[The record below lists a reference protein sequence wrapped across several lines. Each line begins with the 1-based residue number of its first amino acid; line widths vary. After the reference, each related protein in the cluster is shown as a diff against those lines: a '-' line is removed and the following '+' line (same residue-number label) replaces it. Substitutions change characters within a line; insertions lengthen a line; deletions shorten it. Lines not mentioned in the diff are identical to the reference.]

1 MPSSS
6 PAAPVDPR
14 EEELRKIESRLT
26 TLLSLLENKHTPESV
41 KQSMENAA
49 ELLEDHTPMFVRSG
63 GATFEGTKHIQGLI
77 HMQEALKLRIDMGTK
92 HPLKETK
99 RLLER
104 KIALLRELH
113 NV

>member
-1 MPSSS
+1 MPTT
-6 PAAPVDPR
+6 ATVDPR
-14 EEELRKIESRLT
+14 EEELRSIESRLT

-41 KQSMENAA
+41 KQAMENA
-49 ELLEDHTPMFVRSG
+49 ETLLEDHSPMYVRSG
-63 GATFEGTKHIQGLI
+63 GALFEGTRHIQGLI
-77 HMQEALKLRIDMGTK
+77 HMQDALKLRIDMGTR

-104 KIALLRELH
+104 KIALMRELH